1 MAFTA
6 SDQKEFDMSLE
17 TGTTSPVDNNLDAE
31 QRSIAPTSSDTDVE
45 GKKDVS
51 PYPPPKTF
59 PHEIA
64 FVTVVCAAQLMTQS
78 GLALSIAPLA
88 EISASFNSTSRDLT
102 WASAAYSLTVGTF
115 ILVSGRLGD
124 VYGHRLIFI
133 IGFAWFALW
142 SLLAGFAVWSNPRFF
157 DCCRAFQGIGPALLL
172 PNAVAILGRT
182 YPPGQRKGMVF
193 CLFGAVAPGGFI
205 LGATFSSLIAERLW
219 WPWAYWICAIACA
232 IFAVLGFLVIP
243 YMPQEKPRPEL
254 STFARLDA
262 LGGMLGVSGLIL
274 INVAWN
280 QAAMVG
286 WAVPYTY
293 VLLIAGLIIV
303 GLFLYVE
310 GKAAHPLL
318 PRSVFKGETGW
329 VLGCMCAGWSSFG
342 IVVFYYYAIMT
353 NVESNTGL
361 LVTAKWAG
369 AALSGAIA
377 AVTTGVLLARLP
389 ACVIM
394 FLAMLAFSAGQALL
408 ASMPMGQIYWANAF
422 LITIL
427 TPWGMDMSFPSG
439 ILILSNA
446 MPAEDQGV
454 AGSLV
459 TTVVNYSISMGLG
472 FAGTVETYVNDN
484 GDNIL
489 KGYRGASYMGVG
501 FAGLGVIV
509 ASCFM
514 FVTWRASR
522 EK

>member
-1 MAFTA
+1 MEPERSSTESA
-6 SDQKEFDMSLE
+6 SPNIDLEAKE
-17 TGTTSPVDNNLDAE
+17 NA
-31 QRSIAPTSSDTDVE
+31 SS
-45 GKKDVS
+45 
-51 PYPPPKTF
+51 YPQPKTL
-59 PHEIA
+59 PHEII
-64 FVTVVCAAQLMTQS
+64 FVIVVCAAQLMTQA
-78 GLALSIAPLA
+78 GLALSIAPLE
-88 EISASFNSTSRDLT
+88 EISSSFNSSSRDLT
-102 WASAAYSLTVGTF
+102 WGSSAYSLTVGTF

-133 IGFAWFALW
+133 IGFLWFALW
-142 SLLAGFAVWSNPRFF
+142 SLLAGFSVWSNPRFF

-193 CLFGAVAPGGFI
+193 CMFGAVAPGGFI
-205 LGATFSSLIAERLW
+205 LGATFSSLISQVLW
-219 WPWAYWICAIACA
+219 WPWAYWICAIACLM
-232 IFAVLGFLVIP
+232 FSLLGFLVIP

-254 STFARLDA
+254 STLARLDG
-262 LGGMLGVSGLIL
+262 LGGTLGVSGLIL
-274 INVAWN
+274 INFAWN
-280 QAAMVG
+280 QAAIVG
-286 WAVPYTY
+286 WNVPYTY
-293 VLLIAGLIIV
+293 VLLIVGIAIV
-303 GLFLYVE
+303 GAFLYVE
-310 GKAAHPLL
+310 SKAAHPLL

-329 VLGCMCAGWSSFG
+329 VLGCICAGWCSFG
-342 IVVFYYYAIMT
+342 IVVFYYYSLMT
-353 NVESNTGL
+353 NIEGNTGL

-369 AALSGAIA
+369 AAVSGAIA
-377 AVTTGVLLARLP
+377 AVTTGLLLGRVP

-394 FLAMLAFSAGQALL
+394 FLAMLFFSIGQALF
-408 ASMPMGQIYWANAF
+408 ASMPIGQVYWANAF
-422 LITIL
+422 LITII

-446 MPAEDQGV
+446 MPPEDQGV

-484 GDNIL
+484 GKDSL

-509 ASCFM
+509 ATCFM

-522 EK
+522 KNL